1 MKRVLI
7 GKNATS
13 SQVFVLL
20 SLLLSSEDVAA
31 VESVFLGSCYAF
43 SNIEGRDNCFWFEIY
58 TEREIT

>member
-43 SNIEGRDNCFWFEIY
+43 SNIEGRDNCF
-58 TEREIT
+58 